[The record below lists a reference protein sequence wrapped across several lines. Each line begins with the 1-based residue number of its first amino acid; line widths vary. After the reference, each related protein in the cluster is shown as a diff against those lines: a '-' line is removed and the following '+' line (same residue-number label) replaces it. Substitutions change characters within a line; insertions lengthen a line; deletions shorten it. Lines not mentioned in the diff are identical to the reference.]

1 MTDRLEGVRLKI
13 DRAEFH
19 RSALESECIAWVSG
33 RHATVA
39 HEHDEVTRWHSLVVK
54 VDPPWPD
61 PPLKWGVVVGDLVHN
76 LRCALDHAIWQLV
89 IANGNTPNGGNQFP
103 IYTHAPDA
111 KTYAE
116 RVKGIGAGAEGVIA
130 SLQPFLRPNPPIPEP
145 LGVLADLSNIDKHRT
160 IHSAVVVMSQLKA
173 IQYNV
178 VPFGPTDGSSGTSD
192 LKVRINESVGKPLHN
207 AEIIGVL
214 VTPNDGEVTF
224 EEHPKIP
231 AQIAFGDSPTVP
243 FSELAGLIA
252 EVQRV
257 VGLLEPF
264 TI

>member
-19 RSALESECIAWVSG
+19 RNALEAECIAWTNG
-33 RHATVA
+33 LRATVA

-61 PPLKWGVVVGDLVHN
+61 PPLNWGVIVGDLVHN
-76 LRCALDHAIWQLV
+76 LRCALDHTIWQLV
-89 IANGNTPNGGNQFP
+89 IANGNTPDGGNQFP

-111 KTYAE
+111 KAYDA
-116 RVKGIGAGAEGVIA
+116 RVKGISAGAEAIVA
-130 SLQPFLRPNPPIPEP
+130 SLQPYLRTNPPKPEP
-145 LGVLADLSNIDKHRT
+145 LGVLADLSNIDKHRS
-160 IHSAVVVMSQLKA
+160 IHSAVVVMSQLQA
-173 IQYNV
+173 IHWTL
-178 VPFGPTDGSSGTSD
+178 VPFGPEGGDPGTSD
-192 LKVRINESVGKPLHN
+192 AKVRINESVGKRIHN

-231 AQIAFGDSPTVP
+231 AQVAFGDSPKVP

-264 TI
+264 TK